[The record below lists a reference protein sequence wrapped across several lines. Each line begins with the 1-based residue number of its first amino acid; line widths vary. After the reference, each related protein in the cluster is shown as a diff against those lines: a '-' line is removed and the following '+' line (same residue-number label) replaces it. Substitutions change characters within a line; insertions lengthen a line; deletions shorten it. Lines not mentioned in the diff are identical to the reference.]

1 MTVLFSATGGLAPRQ
16 STHVAAF
23 LVAWLIALCALPVCS
38 TENDD
43 VYTTRR
49 NLMIRSQLT
58 ARDISDSLVL
68 QAMAEIPR
76 HEFVPPSLKDM
87 AYQDRALPIGEDQ
100 TISQPYIVAFMTQA
114 LDLEPG
120 DKVLEI
126 GTGSGYQAAV
136 LSRLVEHVFTI
147 EIIPS
152 LGDSASQLLQRQGY
166 DNITVRIGDGYV
178 GWPSEAP
185 FDAIMVTA
193 APDHVPQALVD
204 QLAENGHLV
213 LPVGDRYQEL
223 IRLTKRDGKVRTE
236 SLLPVRF
243 VPMTGQAQQ

>member
-1 MTVLFSATGGLAPRQ
+1 
-16 STHVAAF
+16 
-23 LVAWLIALCALPVCS
+23 
-38 TENDD
+38 
-43 VYTTRR
+43 
-49 NLMIRSQLT
+49 MIRSQLT

>member
-1 MTVLFSATGGLAPRQ
+1 M
-16 STHVAAF
+16 
-23 LVAWLIALCALPVCS
+23 
-38 TENDD
+38 
-43 VYTTRR
+43 
-49 NLMIRSQLT
+49 
-58 ARDISDSLVL
+58 
-68 QAMAEIPR
+68 
-76 HEFVPPSLKDM
+76 
-87 AYQDRALPIGEDQ
+87 
-100 TISQPYIVAFMTQA
+100 
-114 LDLEPG
+114 
-120 DKVLEI
+120 
-126 GTGSGYQAAV
+126 

-223 IRLTKRDGKVRTE
+223 IRLTKRDGKVWTE